1 MEFSDVLRARRSI
14 RAYQPTP
21 VPAEALEKIKEA
33 IRLAPTGCNFQPF
46 RFIFITNEE
55 VRKQIAAHYPGDWLA
70 HAPMLVALVGNAD
83 AAWHRRDGGESIVEI
98 DVAIAMEHLQ
108 LAAADCGLGSCW
120 IGAFNRKGV
129 NEVLNI
135 QPPWGAIV
143 LAPLG
148 YPAQEAAPR
157 SGKSDEELFSF
168 ID

>member
-1 MEFSDVLRARRSI
+1 MEFFDVLRTRRSI

-21 VPAEALEKIKEA
+21 VPAEAIEKIKEA

-55 VRKQIAAHYPGDWLA
+55 VRKQVAAYYPGKWFA
-70 HAPMLVALVGNAD
+70 EAPMLVAVIGNPE

-98 DVAIAMEHLQ
+98 DVAIAMEHFQ

-129 NEVLNI
+129 NQVLNI
-135 QPPWGAIV
+135 QAPWSTVI

-148 YPAQEAAPR
+148 YPAQDAAPR
-157 SGKSDEELFSF
+157 TNKSDEELFSF